1 MSRIAYVNG
10 RYVPHRDAAVHV
22 EDRGYQFADGVYEVC
37 EVFGGR
43 LVDETRHLD
52 RLDRSLREL
61 RIAAPMGRKAL
72 LTIMRETVARNRV
85 RHGLVYLQVSR
96 GVARR
101 DHKFPDPAT
110 PPALVVTAKSIDPA
124 AGERTAAA
132 GVSVITVPETRWAR
146 PDIKSVSLLPNVL
159 AKQQAKE
166 AGAGEAWF
174 VDQDGTVL
182 EGASTNAWIV
192 THDGRIVTRQADNR
206 ILRGVTR
213 TGVVDLLGRRNLTLE
228 ERPFTVEEAKQAA
241 EAFITSASSLV
252 IPVVKIDG
260 ATVGDGKPGPTAL
273 ALRGALHQVTE
284 MSHVVTAPYA

>member
-10 RYVPHRDAAVHV
+10 RYVPHGSAMVHV
-22 EDRGYQFADGVYEVC
+22 EDRAYQFADGVYEVC

-61 RIAAPMGRKAL
+61 RIPAPMNRKAL
-72 LTIMRETVARNRV
+72 LTVMRETVSRNRV
-85 RHGLVYLQVSR
+85 REGLVYLQVSR

-101 DHKFPDPAT
+101 DHPFPDPA
-110 PPALVVTAKSIDPA
+110 PAPALVVTAKSLNPA
-124 AGERTAAA
+124 AGEKAAAA

-166 AGAGEAWF
+166 AGAREAWF
-174 VDQDGTVL
+174 VDPDGRVL
-182 EGASTNAWIV
+182 EGSSTNAWIV
-192 THDGRIVTRQADNR
+192 THDGKVVTRQADTQ

-213 TGVVDLLGRRNLTLE
+213 AAVSDLIARRNLKLE
-228 ERPFTVEEAKQAA
+228 ERAFTVEEAKAAA

-252 IPVVKIDG
+252 IPVVRIDG
-260 ATVGDGKPGPTAL
+260 VQVADGQPGPVATAL
-273 ALRGALHQVTE
+273 RKGLHGVTE
-284 MSHVVTAPYA
+284 MSHVVTAPFV

>member
-101 DHKFPDPAT
+101 DHKFPDPST

-132 GVSVITVPETRWAR
+132 GVAVITVPETRWAR

-228 ERPFTVEEAKQAA
+228 ERPFTVEEARQAA

-260 ATVGDGKPGPTAL
+260 AAVGDGKPGPTAL
-273 ALRGALHQVTE
+273 ALRGSLHQVTE